1 MATEITIGIAGAAGD
16 GLDRTG
22 DTLARTAA
30 RLGLHLYTYNS
41 YQSLIRGGHT
51 WLRLRLSEEK
61 VDNHGDHVNVLVSL
75 NQDGIERH
83 APEVERG
90 GAIVF
95 NSARFACDPSLVP
108 DGVALVPL
116 PMPEVTA
123 GLGKLLPVMQNTAAL
138 GALLHLIGF
147 DLDVTAE
154 ILYETFKKKGQE
166 IIDQNVGV
174 LRAGHAWAAAH
185 ASALAYDW
193 HFSRKRR
200 PVVTGNLMTALGAVA
215 AGCKFYS
222 AYPMSPAS
230 FILHWLAAHSE
241 KCGVLVKQAE
251 DELAVVNLAIGAGH
265 AGVRAMCATSGGGF
279 ALMSEAIGMA
289 GMIETPVVI
298 VNVQRGGPSTGLPTK
313 TEQGDLNQVL
323 GASQGDYP
331 RVVIA
336 PRDATDCF
344 HTSVEAFNLAE
355 TFQLPVIVI
364 SDLLLGEH
372 RSTVDP
378 EAISA
383 DVPIERGEWV
393 TELSHDDAVNGGYK
407 RYALTP
413 SGISP
418 RARPGI
424 AGLIHVSGTDD
435 HDEKGFL
442 ISDEHTNPAIR
453 RKMHEKRMRKMEGV
467 RARLQPPVLEGV
479 AGAEVTLIGWGSTWS
494 VIGEAAAQLNKG
506 GVSANQL
513 HFKYMH
519 PFHGEEARAILQG
532 CKRTIVIEN
541 NFTGQFARHLRA
553 ESGFSVDHVLTRY
566 DGEPFEPAY
575 IVQGVRDFLEGR
587 AADLQVREH
596 EAREMAYHHIR
607 IHMQDKARPR
617 RIVRAART
625 GYGEPVWAVELVNRT
640 DASPEGLLVIG
651 METGSMYGWHPVVPG
666 LLEDAAASGSRKPAE
681 QDTFSAL
688 IASGLGLRSG
698 PAAEKRTR

>member
-1 MATEITIGIAGAAGD
+1 MGTEITVGIAGAAGD

-61 VDNHGDHVNVLVSL
+61 VDNHGDHLGVLVAL

-83 APEVERG
+83 AREVEPG

-95 NSARFACDPSLVP
+95 NSARLHCDPSLVP
-108 DGVALVPL
+108 EGVSLVPL
-116 PMPEVTA
+116 PVPQLTA
-123 GLGKLLPVMQNTAAL
+123 PLGKLLPVMQNTAAL
-138 GALLHLIGF
+138 GALLHLVGF
-147 DLDVTAE
+147 DLEATAE
-154 ILYETFKKKGQE
+154 ILSETFKKKGQE

-174 LRAGHAWAAAH
+174 LRAGYEHAARTSPTLGYKW
-185 ASALAYDW
+185 S
-193 HFSRKRR
+193 FSHKRR

-215 AGCKFYS
+215 GGCKFYS

-230 FILHWLAAHSE
+230 FVLHWLAAHSE
-241 KCGVLVKQAE
+241 KVGVLVKQAE

-265 AGVRAMCATSGGGF
+265 AGVRSMCATSGGGF

-313 TEQGDLNQVL
+313 TEQGDLNQAI
-323 GASQGDYP
+323 GASQGDFP

-336 PRDATDCF
+336 PKDATDCF
-344 HTSVEAFNLAE
+344 DTSVEALNLAE

-378 EAISA
+378 EAVSC

-393 TELSHDDAVNGGYK
+393 TELSPDEASNGGYK

-418 RARPGI
+418 RARPGRP
-424 AGLIHVSGTDD
+424 GLIHVSGTDD
-435 HDEKGFL
+435 HDEKGIL

-467 RARLQPPVLEGV
+467 RARLQPPALEG
-479 AGAEVTLIGWGSTWS
+479 AATAEVTLVGWGSTWS
-494 VIGEAAAQLNKG
+494 VIREAALQLTAAG
-506 GVSANQL
+506 LATNQL
-513 HFKYMH
+513 HFKYLH
-519 PFHGEEARAILQG
+519 PFHADKALAILGQ
-532 CKRTIVIEN
+532 CKRTIVVEN
-541 NFTGQFARHLRA
+541 NFSGQFARHLRA

-566 DGEPFEPAY
+566 DGEPFEPAW
-575 IVQGVRDFLEGR
+575 IARRVRDLVEGR
-587 AADLQVREH
+587 ALDLTVQEH
-596 EAREMAYHHIR
+596 EALEMAYHHVR
-607 IHMQDKARPR
+607 IHMQDRARPR
-617 RIVRAART
+617 LVQRAART
-625 GYGEPVWAVELVNRT
+625 GYGEPVWAVELVNRA
-640 DASPEGLLVIG
+640 DGRPEGMLVIG
-651 METGSMYGWHPVVPG
+651 IETGANFGWHAVSPDLLTDTGDAHVPA
-666 LLEDAAASGSRKPAE
+666 DALGAGAPGAAPRA
-681 QDTFSAL
+681 
-688 IASGLGLRSG
+688 R
-698 PAAEKRTR
+698 

>member
-1 MATEITIGIAGAAGD
+1 MATEITVGIAGAAGD

-51 WLRLRLSEEK
+51 WLRLRLSEDK
-61 VDNHGDHVNVLVSL
+61 VDNHGDHLNVLVAL

-83 APEVERG
+83 AREVEPG

-95 NSARFACDPSLVP
+95 NGARFNCDPSLVP
-108 DGVALVPL
+108 PGVSLLPL
-116 PMPEVTA
+116 PVPELTA
-123 GLGKLLPVMQNTAAL
+123 KLGRLLPVMQNTAAL
-138 GALLHLIGF
+138 GALLHLVGF
-147 DLDVTAE
+147 DLETTVE
-154 ILYETFKKKGQE
+154 ILAETFKKKGQE

-174 LRAGHAWAAAH
+174 LRAGYEHAAKTAPT
-185 ASALAYDW
+185 LAYAW
-193 HFSRKRR
+193 KFSRKRR
-200 PVVTGNLMTALGAVA
+200 PVVTGNLMAALGAVA
-215 AGCKFYS
+215 GGCKFYS

-241 KCGVLVKQAE
+241 KVGVLVKQAE

-265 AGVRAMCATSGGGF
+265 AGVRSMCATSGGGF

-313 TEQGDLNQVL
+313 TEQGDLNQAI

-336 PRDATDCF
+336 PKDATDCF
-344 HTSVEAFNLAE
+344 HTSVEALNLAE

-378 EAISA
+378 ETISS

-393 TELSHDDAVNGGYK
+393 TQLSPDEASNGGYK

-418 RARPGI
+418 RARPGRP
-424 AGLIHVSGTDD
+424 GLIHVSGTDD
-435 HDEKGFL
+435 HDEKGIL

-467 RARLQPPVLEGV
+467 RARLQPPALEGR
-479 AGAEVTLIGWGSTWS
+479 AGAEVTLVGWGSTWS
-494 VIGEAAAQLNKG
+494 VLQEAAAQLTAAG
-506 GVSANQL
+506 LSANQL

-519 PFHGEEARAILQG
+519 PFHAQEARAILQQ
-532 CKRTIVIEN
+532 CKRTIVVEN
-541 NFTGQFARHLRA
+541 NFSGQFARHLRA
-553 ESGFSVDHVLTRY
+553 ESGFTVDHLLTRY
-566 DGEPFEPAY
+566 DGEPFEPAW
-575 IVQGVRDFLEGR
+575 VAQRVRDLVEGR
-587 AADLQVREH
+587 SLDLTVQEH

-607 IHMQDKARPR
+607 IHMQDRTRPR
-617 RIVRAART
+617 RIQRAAGN
-625 GYGEPVWAVELVNRT
+625 GYGESVWAVELVNRADGT
-640 DASPEGLLVIG
+640 PEGMLVIG
-651 METGSMYGWHPVVPG
+651 METGSNYGWHAVSPE
-666 LLEDAAASGSRKPAE
+666 LLADTDDALPASALGSASGPQQR
-681 QDTFSAL
+681 
-688 IASGLGLRSG
+688 IR
-698 PAAEKRTR
+698 

>member
-51 WLRLRLSEEK
+51 WLRLRLSKEK
-61 VDNHGDHVNVLVSL
+61 VDNHGDHLNVLVAL

-83 APEVERG
+83 AREVEPG

-95 NSARFACDPSLVP
+95 NGARFNCDPSLVRE
-108 DGVALVPL
+108 GVTLVPL
-116 PMPEVTA
+116 PVPELTA
-123 GLGKLLPVMQNTAAL
+123 PLGKLLPVMQNTAAL
-138 GALLHLIGF
+138 GALLHLIGWE
-147 DLDVTAE
+147 VAGAAE
-154 ILYETFKKKGQE
+154 ILIETFRKKGQE
-166 IIDQNVGV
+166 VIDQNGGV
-174 LRAGHAWAAAH
+174 LRAGYDYAARKVP
-185 ASALAYDW
+185 ALGYRW
-193 HFSRKRR
+193 SFSRKCR

-230 FILHWLAAHSE
+230 SILHWLAAHSE

-313 TEQGDLNQVL
+313 SEQGDLNQAI
-323 GASQGDYP
+323 GASQGDFP
-331 RVVIA
+331 RVIIA

-355 TFQLPVIVI
+355 TFQLPVIVL

-378 EAISA
+378 EAISS
-383 DVPIERGEWV
+383 DVPIERGQWV
-393 TELSHDDAVNGGYK
+393 DALRPEDRDNGGYK

-418 RARPGI
+418 RARPGRE
-424 AGLIHVSGTDD
+424 GMIHVSGTDD
-435 HDEKGFL
+435 HDEKGIL

-467 RARLQPPVLEGV
+467 RARLQPPALEGP
-479 AGAEVTLIGWGSTWS
+479 AEAQVTLIGWGSTWS
-494 VIGEAAAQLNKG
+494 VIHEAAARLTEE
-506 GVSANQL
+506 GVKTNQL
-513 HFKYMH
+513 HFKYLH
-519 PFHGEEARAILQG
+519 PFHGAEATAILER
-532 CKRTIVIEN
+532 CRRTIVVES

-575 IVQGVRDFLEGR
+575 ITRRVRAFLEGR
-587 AADLQVREH
+587 PVDLEVEEH
-596 EAREMAYHHIR
+596 EAREMAYHYIR
-607 IHMQDKARPR
+607 IHMQDKTRPGR
-617 RIVRAART
+617 LRKVAAAE
-625 GYGEPVWAVELVNRT
+625 YGEPVWEVELVGRAAGT
-640 DASPEGLLVIG
+640 PEGLLVIG
-651 METGSMYGWHPVVPG
+651 RETGSTYGSHSLV
-666 LLEDAAASGSRKPAE
+666 SSQR
-681 QDTFSAL
+681 
-688 IASGLGLRSG
+688 
-698 PAAEKRTR
+698 